1 VLQVFRRASTF
12 VSHGGMG
19 SVLEALYHG
28 VPLVVMSQTPADA
41 ATRDRLIDRS
51 RQMRATDAAA
61 LVADKVPF
69 GAR

>member
-1 VLQVFRRASTF
+1 VNELA
-12 VSHGGMG
+12 
-19 SVLEALYHG
+19 
-28 VPLVVMSQTPADA
+28 ADA

>member
-1 VLQVFRRASTF
+1 
-12 VSHGGMG
+12 
-19 SVLEALYHG
+19 